1 MRLLRSNIG
10 RECSG
15 GNVRRAS
22 GAPEFWYSRARHSL
36 LPAGRALLH
45 CALFFPMTATPLR
58 IVLKFGSGILANAKG
73 TALDA
78 RQFKRLAR
86 EIAALFAV
94 GHEVIVVSSGAV
106 AAGLSAFGLK
116 ERPDDLAAKQACAAI
131 GQTKLMQ
138 MYGAMFAE
146 HGLAVA
152 QLLLTYRDLDS
163 RVSYGNAQNTIER
176 LLEGKRVVPIINEN
190 DSVAVEELR
199 FGDNDKLSA
208 EVAMLAGADVL
219 IMLTSV
225 DGLLDARGA
234 TVPLVRDVGHVTGL
248 VREEKGKFSVGGM
261 SSKLQAVKLAIVAGI
276 PTHIVSGTKAGQIAR
291 VVAGRTAGTRFVAKG
306 EAVG

>member
-1 MRLLRSNIG
+1 MIPCDIRPHLNRTLAWTRPLPT
-10 RECSG
+10 
-15 GNVRRAS
+15 VR
-22 GAPEFWYSRARHSL
+22 AP
-36 LPAGRALLH
+36 LPMSA
-45 CALFFPMTATPLR
+45 PSLR

-78 RQFKRLAR
+78 RQFQRLTR
-86 EIAALFAV
+86 EIAALFAA

-106 AAGLSAFGLK
+106 AAGLGALGLK
-116 ERPDDLAAKQACAAI
+116 ERPEELAAIQACAAI
-131 GQTKLMQ
+131 GQSALMQ

-163 RVSYGNAQNTIER
+163 RVSYANAQNTIAR
-176 LLEGKRVVPIINEN
+176 LLERKRVVPIINEN

-208 EVAMLAGADVL
+208 EVAMLVRADML
-219 IMLTSV
+219 ILLTSV

-234 TVPLVRDVGHVTGL
+234 TVPLVRDVEQVKNL
-248 VREEKGKFSVGGM
+248 ARADKGKFSVGGM
-261 SSKLQAVKLAIVAGI
+261 ASKLQAVNLAVAAGI
-276 PTHIVSGTKAGQIAR
+276 RTHICSGTKAGQIGKI
-291 VVAGRTAGTRFVAKG
+291 VAGKNAGTRFIAKG
-306 EAVG
+306 ESG

>member
-1 MRLLRSNIG
+1 MS
-10 RECSG
+10 
-15 GNVRRAS
+15 
-22 GAPEFWYSRARHSL
+22 APS
-36 LPAGRALLH
+36 
-45 CALFFPMTATPLR
+45 LR

-86 EIAALFAV
+86 EIAALFEA

-106 AAGLSAFGLK
+106 AAGLGALGLQ
-116 ERPDDLAAKQACAAI
+116 ERPDDLTAIQACAAI
-131 GQTKLMQ
+131 GQCALMQ

-163 RVSYGNAQNTIER
+163 RVSYANAQNTIAR
-176 LLEGKRVVPIINEN
+176 LLERQRVVPIINEN

-208 EVAMLAGADVL
+208 EVAILVRADLL
-219 IMLTSV
+219 ILLTSV

-234 TVPLVRDVGHVTGL
+234 TVPLVRDVDQVKGL
-248 VREEKGKFSVGGM
+248 ARADKGKFSVGGM
-261 SSKLQAVKLAIVAGI
+261 ASKLQAVKLAVEAGIRTHIGSGTKPGQIEKIVAG
-276 PTHIVSGTKAGQIAR
+276 KN
-291 VVAGRTAGTRFVAKG
+291 AGTRFVARG
-306 EAVG
+306 AL